1 MTIREISLNREK
13 KLTGYAR
20 GICVVCICI
29 HTNKKDCHIMQAVAE
44 CDNVMHFLL
53 GNITKRREGREKER
67 IEDRV
72 FGRFFL
78 FVCFSL
84 FLALLCF

>member
-29 HTNKKDCHIMQAVAE
+29 HTNMKDCHIMQAVAK

-53 GNITKRREGREKER
+53 GNITKRREEKGGKKKE
-67 IEDRV
+67 
-72 FGRFFL
+72 
-78 FVCFSL
+78 
-84 FLALLCF
+84 